1 MKLKYIFTALV
12 AALTLAVGCEEDIE
26 RHLDEV
32 RVSSSYVAI
41 PAAGGSQTITVDAK
55 SDWTFGEIPAWL
67 TVSPTSGAAGETT
80 VSFKADAAT
89 STNEAMLYLTCDGK
103 SQIINVLQMT
113 EKVDLPITSCKE
125 FNEKGEDGKSYR
137 IKGTVTKI
145 VNTTYGNMYLNDGT
159 GEAYVYGTLDAS
171 GAEKNF
177 LSLGI
182 EAGDI
187 LTVEGPRKT
196 YSGTVELVNV
206 TVISIEKSLIK
217 VDSVSVKEALPV
229 EGGEFKAYLTCKG
242 DGVSVVVPDDAKSWL
257 SVTSIETSGTNA
269 TVTFNAA
276 ANEGGDRSTTLGF
289 NTTSGGKEYSA
300 QTELE
305 QKGAIIETTVDK
317 LLAAEDGATQYRVT
331 GYISKMVNT
340 TYGNYNIKDATGEIL
355 VYGTLNNGESKK
367 FEALGINEGD
377 IVTVVGP
384 KASYN
389 GAAQLKNVTV
399 EVHKAVKDIT
409 AAEFVAKDDDK
420 TVYYRLT
427 GTVSGIK
434 DSDAYGNFDL
444 TDESGKVY
452 VYGLL
457 QGWGGA
463 SKQFQSL
470 GIKNGDTVTLVG
482 CVGSYKGS
490 KQVVSAFY
498 VSHKSGGDE
507 TPDTDA
513 PTYTLTVEGLPTA
526 YPEGEATVT
535 LGGIENYIFNV
546 ANYGSGIQM
555 KKGGSYIANKTALKK
570 ITKIKVTV
578 ADGKTYYPD
587 NVSLYAGTSAKPEGT
602 AVTGSSDDVSTTF
615 DLSGGNYTF
624 FTVKNASGYAVYF
637 SKIEITCEK

>member
-217 VDSVSVKEALPV
+217 VDSVSVKEPLPL

-434 DSDAYGNFDL
+434 DGDAYGNFDL

-452 VYGLL
+452 VFGLL

-546 ANYGSGIQM
+546 ANYGYGIQM